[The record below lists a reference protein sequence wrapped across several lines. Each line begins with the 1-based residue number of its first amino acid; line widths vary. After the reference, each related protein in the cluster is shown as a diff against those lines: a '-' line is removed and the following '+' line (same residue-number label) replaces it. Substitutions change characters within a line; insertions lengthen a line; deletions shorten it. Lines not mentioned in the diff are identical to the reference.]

1 MFWTLLLIILAYLI
15 RTNLYQKKKIR
26 TNYINKFVCG
36 AHKLI
41 FFYNEIKDPIQDPYN
56 PFSFIEKEG

>member
-15 RTNLYQKKKIR
+15 RKNLYKKKKG